1 MKFNTNLIIAAVVFV
16 FVVLF
21 SIGFSCTKVSPYY
34 KDNLFPKYFK
44 YEAFEPM
51 KDEKR
56 SFSSWV
62 SGNAE
67 VKPAEPVKVE
77 GFQGLQSAPFEVQGV
92 IDVFSQAQGSPSC
105 PPIPYSNSMGFLCL
119 DDKQKTLLTTRGGN
133 ATGKPMELG
142 PQ

>member
-1 MKFNTNLIIAAVVFV
+1 MKFNTNLVIAAVVFV

-44 YEAFEPM
+44 YEAFAPM
-51 KDEKR
+51 TDEKKI
-56 SFSSWV
+56 FANWV
-62 SGNAE
+62 SGNAA
-67 VKPAEPVKVE
+67 VKSAEPVKVE
-77 GFQGLQSAPFEVQGV
+77 GFEGLQGAPFEVQGV

-105 PPIPYSNSMGFLCL
+105 PPVPYSNSMGFLCL
-119 DDKQKTLLTTRGGN
+119 DDKQKALLTTRGGN
-133 ATGKPMELG
+133 ASGKPMELG

>member
-1 MKFNTNLIIAAVVFV
+1 MKFNNKIVIAAVVFV

-56 SFSSWV
+56 SFATWV

-92 IDVFSQAQGSPSC
+92 IDVFSQAQGSTTC
-105 PPIPYSNSMGFLCL
+105 PTSQYTNSMGFLCL
-119 DDKQKTLLTTRGGN
+119 DETQKKLLSTRGGN
-133 ATGKPMELG
+133 ASGKEMEVG

>member
-1 MKFNTNLIIAAVVFV
+1 MKFNTNLVIAAVVFV

-21 SIGFSCTKVSPYY
+21 SVGFSCTKVSPYY

-51 KDEKR
+51 KDEKK
-56 SFSSWV
+56 SFASWV

-105 PPIPYSNSMGFLCL
+105 TPVPYSNSMGFLCL
-119 DDKQKTLLTTRGGN
+119 DEKQKALLTTRGGN
-133 ATGKPMELG
+133 ASGKPMELG